1 MIVYE
6 IVKLVGIGVV
16 ECPISEHRTGLIY
29 ANKEMAK
36 TEAERLYKEN
46 TTEQERNSGWCNLFY
61 EVKEVAVIPNPSK
74 FDFID
79 TTTSIRKS

>member
-29 ANKEMAK
+29 ANKEMAEK
-36 TEAERLYKEN
+36 EADKLYKEN
-46 TTEQERNSGWCNLFY
+46 TTESERKSGWCPLYY
-61 EVKEVAVIPNPSK
+61 EVKEVKVI
-74 FDFID
+74 
-79 TTTSIRKS
+79 